1 MYQIAILV
9 HAHSWWFQIL
19 KGKAYFDTNRV
30 TLLFFKILYCI
41 FYSSYHIFIRQ
52 CFRSNWEVKALHKKM
67 GLNIGWLSAR
77 HINNQFLFIC
87 YVSGALCYFV
97 LAEQFFNFRYI
108 SLFFLNQKI
117 SYTNSDESFL
127 QDGIPHVL

>member
-1 MYQIAILV
+1 
-9 HAHSWWFQIL
+9 
-19 KGKAYFDTNRV
+19 
-30 TLLFFKILYCI
+30 
-41 FYSSYHIFIRQ
+41 
-52 CFRSNWEVKALHKKM
+52 M

-87 YVSGALCYFV
+87 YVSGALCHFV

-127 QDGIPHVL
+127 QDGIPQVL